1 MKDDIMFKAFFS
13 KIGNEKYLKSFLSA
27 ILSEDIKIK
36 EVVHDSRLEQLAR
49 EQKYGILDLDVKLE
63 NGETINIEMQM
74 QNHNNMEKRSTFYA
88 SKKITEQVGIGTKY
102 DDIKRVIVISIL
114 NYSFL
119 DVPEYVNKTVRVID
133 KHRTLK
139 LNNIVEY
146 YYINQY

>member
-49 EQKYGILDLDVKLE
+49 EQKYVILDLDVKLE

-74 QNHNNMEKRSTFYA
+74 QNHNF
-88 SKKITEQVGIGTKY
+88 QV
-102 DDIKRVIVISIL
+102 
-114 NYSFL
+114 FL
-119 DVPEYVNKTVRVID
+119 FHPMTSG
-133 KHRTLK
+133 
-139 LNNIVEY
+139 
-146 YYINQY
+146 